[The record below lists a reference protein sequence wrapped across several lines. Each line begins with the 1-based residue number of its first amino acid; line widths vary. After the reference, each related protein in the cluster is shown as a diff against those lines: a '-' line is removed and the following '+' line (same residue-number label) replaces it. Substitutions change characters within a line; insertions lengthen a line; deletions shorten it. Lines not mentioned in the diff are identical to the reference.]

1 MCVCQN
7 KRERERENLLIYFEA
22 FRLIEQHSLCNWN
35 LQVEIFK
42 KLIYKLERSHKA
54 HRKTGILKKIL
65 SMGVQAVLVVVLLGV
80 ATTKAREGNSLAFV
94 LIHILKSLSLSK
106 LLWI

>member
-1 MCVCQN
+1 MQRVCVRTRE
-7 KRERERENLLIYFEA
+7 RERERENLLIYFEA

-42 KLIYKLERSHKA
+42 KLIYKLESSHKA

-65 SMGVQAVLVVVLLGV
+65 SMGVQAVLVVVLLGI
-80 ATTKAREGNSLAFV
+80 ATTMAQDSTTQGNSLAFV
-94 LIHILKSLSLSK
+94 SLNILKS
-106 LLWI
+106 